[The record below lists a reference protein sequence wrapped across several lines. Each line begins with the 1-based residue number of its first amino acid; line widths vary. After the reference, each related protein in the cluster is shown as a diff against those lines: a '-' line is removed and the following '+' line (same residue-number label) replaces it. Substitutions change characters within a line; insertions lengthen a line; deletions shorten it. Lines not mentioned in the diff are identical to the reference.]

1 MNTRRTAAAGVAH
14 EEIGMP
20 NQKWGWALSPD
31 VHRRMTDMI
40 FGYWVSQTIRAFVD
54 LSIADHLAD
63 GPLTTDELAERERSA
78 PQTTFRLVRAG
89 ISLGLVTVD
98 ATERVHSTALLD
110 TLRKDAARSLRGLAL
125 GLTNRSHWLPWGEFV
140 AAVRDGCSH
149 SYDALGMDLYAYL
162 QGDPSIA
169 EEFTG
174 AMEAATALCAHDV
187 VGGISTSDVAM
198 AVDVGGSSGAL
209 LRQLQRANPG
219 LRGIIFNCPDV
230 ADEVAAKVEQS
241 DCAGCIQV
249 VGGDFFDSLPVADLY
264 LLKFILHDWD
274 DESCVEI
281 LKRCREAMTTG
292 GRIAIIE
299 MLIGDQGD
307 PGVVA
312 LMDLNMLAVTGGRE
326 RSLGEYDALLF
337 AAGLRRIAVWSADS
351 SQSVIEAVAV

>member
-1 MNTRRTAAAGVAH
+1 
-14 EEIGMP
+14 MP
-20 NQKWGWALSPD
+20 NQKSGWALSPD
-31 VHRRMTDMI
+31 VHHRMTDMI

-63 GPLTTDELAERERSA
+63 GPLTTDELAALEGSA

-89 ISLGLVTVD
+89 IALGLVTVD
-98 ATERVHSTALLD
+98 ATEHVHTTALLD
-110 TLRKDAARSLRGLAL
+110 TLRADAPRSLRGLAL

-149 SYDALGMDLYAYL
+149 SRDALGMTLYSYL
-162 QGDPSIA
+162 QHNPSIA

-187 VGGISTSDVAM
+187 VGGISTSDVAV
-198 AVDVGGSSGAL
+198 AVDVGGSSAAL
-209 LRQLQRANPG
+209 LQKLQRANPR
-219 LRGIIFNCPDV
+219 LRGVIFNRPDV
-230 ADEVAAKVEQS
+230 AEAVTAELEQS
-241 DCAGCIQV
+241 DPAGCIHV
-249 VGGDFFDSLPVADLY
+249 VGGDFFDSLPVADLF

-274 DESCVEI
+274 DEACVRI
-281 LKRCREAMTTG
+281 LKRCREAMIPG

-299 MLIGDQGD
+299 MLIGDRGD

-337 AAGLRRIAVWSADS
+337 AAGLRRIAVWRADS
-351 SQSVIEAVAV
+351 PQSVIEAVVV